1 MITINRGFIY
11 SILFTLLFSA
21 LQLAAISLE
30 ALPTLNSRVVDKT
43 NTLSAAEQGSLTKKL
58 EAFESAKGSQ
68 IVVAIIP
75 TTGDE
80 TIEQYGIRLAES
92 WKIGREK
99 VDDGILLIVAKND
112 RKLRIEVGYGLE
124 GVVPDAIAK
133 RIIENIILPEFRS
146 GSFYA
151 GINHGTDVL
160 IDLVNGEPLPPA
172 ISKKSNKKNKGLPIS
187 GVWIVFVFVGLI
199 LQSLAVRLF
208 GKKNKN
214 NVKFVFGIFFFLVLW
229 FIVGFFM
236 AIVSTV
242 LIFMFG
248 SGSSTFGG
256 GGRGRYYGGGFYGGG
271 SSWGG
276 GSSGFGGF
284 SGGGGSFGGGGAS
297 GSW

>member
-1 MITINRGFIY
+1 MAATYSVFLRALLSTLFIG
-11 SILFTLLFSA
+11 L
-21 LQLAAISLE
+21 LQLTTFGAEQLP
-30 ALPTLNSRVVDKT
+30 ALTGRVVDAT
-43 NTLSAAEQGSLTKKL
+43 NTLSKAEQGSLSKKL
-58 EAFESAKGSQ
+58 EAFEQSKGSQ

-80 TIEQYGIRLAES
+80 TIEQYSIRLAES
-92 WKIGREK
+92 WKIGRDK
-99 VDDGILLIVAKND
+99 VDDGIILVVAKND

-172 ISKKSNKKNKGLPIS
+172 LNKQAKPKSNGKPLS
-187 GVWIVFVFVGLI
+187 GVWIVFVFIGLI
-199 LQSLAVRLF
+199 VQSVVVRLF

-214 NVKFVFGIFFFLVLW
+214 GVKFIFGILFFVVLW
-229 FIVGFFM
+229 FMVGLFM
-236 AIVSTV
+236 ALVATV
-242 LIFMFG
+242 LIFIFG
-248 SGSSTFGG
+248 SGSRAIGSG
-256 GGRGRYYGGGFYGGG
+256 GRYYGGGFYSGG
-271 SSWGG
+271 SSWGGG

-284 SGGGGSFGGGGAS
+284 SGGGGGFGGGGAS
-297 GSW
+297 GGW